1 MTVTRNTSRDW
12 APHYSLGPALLTISV
27 SWKTLTSLG
36 ISRPSGTLS
45 LLAARLLFG
54 VLWPAEQQSLQST
67 QCQAAGR
74 GSQPPSLSWRPSRP
88 VWEVGLTC
96 VPAVGGLCVRGRPLS
111 PGGCGGAARGQ
122 SAGCAQSAPRHALQ
136 PHVGDADDLPGSL
149 HPGHHVGGRRQ
160 RT

>member
-45 LLAARLLFG
+45 LLAARLLLG

-74 GSQPPSLSWRPSRP
+74 GSQPPSLSWRPLEAS
-88 VWEVGLTC
+88 
-96 VPAVGGLCVRGRPLS
+96 VGGWTDLCPRCRWTPCTRAS
-111 PGGCGGAARGQ
+111 PQSRWVWGCG
-122 SAGCAQSAPRHALQ
+122 PRSVCWVCPVCPPPPPPA
-136 PHVGDADDLPGSL
+136 S
-149 HPGHHVGGRRQ
+149 RR
-160 RT
+160 RC

>member
-12 APHYSLGPALLTISV
+12 APHYSPSPSPGRLSPP
-27 SWKTLTSLG
+27 
-36 ISRPSGTLS
+36 SRPARCLCWLRGSCLECCGRLNNKVYS
-45 LLAARLLFG
+45 LHSAR
-54 VLWPAEQQSLQST
+54 QQAGARSLQVSVG
-67 QCQAAGR
+67 GR
-74 GSQPPSLSWRPSRP
+74 WRP

-96 VPAVGGLCVRGRPLS
+96 VPAVGGLRVRGRPLS